1 MTFLEFLDRAAERRL
16 ARDRLSPPRP
26 RDTRMLVGTLFFVGY
41 YTLVIRLMSARDI
54 PADNVTLVKDAM
66 LVLGPVV
73 GMIAQALFRTDVRD
87 EISTQN
93 TGEFARATTRQ
104 AEATIAAA
112 STTPTS
118 DGAGAAA
125 DRVAGAA
132 DAEAARVNREI
143 AP

>member
-1 MTFLEFLDRAAERRL
+1 MNILEFLDRVGQRRL
-16 ARDRLSPPRP
+16 ERDRLTPPRP
-26 RDTRMLVGTLFFVGY
+26 RDVRMLVGTLFFIGY
-41 YTLVIRLMSARDI
+41 YTLVIRLMTTRDI

-112 STTPTS
+112 TTAPPS
-118 DGAGAAA
+118 EAAGAAA
-125 DRVAGAA
+125 DRVADAA
-132 DAEAARVNREI
+132 TTEAARVNREI
-143 AP
+143 EP